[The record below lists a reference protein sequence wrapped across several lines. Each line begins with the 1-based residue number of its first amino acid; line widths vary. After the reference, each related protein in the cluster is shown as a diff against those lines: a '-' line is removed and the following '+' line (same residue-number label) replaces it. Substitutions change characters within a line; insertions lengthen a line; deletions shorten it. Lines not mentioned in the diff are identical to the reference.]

1 MLFGSSGSPVILK
14 ECGSY
19 AAHGTHGYGQGNQ
32 YMLEYLKLL
41 QIQKK
46 GIQSEIYKWTGRNDM
61 IDACSKT
68 GRRSFMPDQKFNVP
82 QNKCTNKM
90 KTGKSILCNL

>member
-1 MLFGSSGSPVILK
+1 MLFGSSGSPVIFK

-19 AAHGTHGYGQGNQ
+19 AVHGTHGYGQGNQ
-32 YMLEYLKLL
+32 YMREYLKLL
-41 QIQKK
+41 QTQKK
-46 GIQSEIYKWTGRNDM
+46 WIHSEIYKWTGRNDM
-61 IDACSKT
+61 IDACFKT